1 MIEDDRELFSFLTAD
16 RRDPAEGFVAGSV
29 LFSHFTWLKVAGR
42 DYQKQDLVHCSAKRQ
57 QNFPPS
63 GARQDKGKARDDLE
77 IK

>member
-57 QNFPPS
+57 QNFPPQWS
-63 GARQDKGKARDDLE
+63 PAGQGQSQGRS
-77 IK
+77 